1 MSLKFLE
8 IQRAVNKFENVKS
21 KILFFVLLSILVCIN
36 TDRKDQTGATPL
48 KTALKDEL
56 FSGFDGRPIS
66 RASKKIVAF
75 KMKKIFRNCD
85 MARKARV
92 VYLYTKKANRAS

>member
-1 MSLKFLE
+1 MTPDLEVLAKNSFSLRLNPQD
-8 IQRAVNKFENVKS
+8 IAVAWEN
-21 KILFFVLLSILVCIN
+21 
-36 TDRKDQTGATPL
+36 KDQTGATL
-48 KTALKDEL
+48 FKTTPKVEL

-85 MARKARV
+85 MARKSRV
-92 VYLYTKKANRAS
+92 VYLYTKKVNRAS

>member
-36 TDRKDQTGATPL
+36 TDRKDQTGATPF

-75 KMKKIFRNCD
+75 KKKKIFRNCD
-85 MARKARV
+85 MARKSRV

>member
-1 MSLKFLE
+1 MTPDLEVLAKNSFSLRLNPQD
-8 IQRAVNKFENVKS
+8 IAVAWKN
-21 KILFFVLLSILVCIN
+21 
-36 TDRKDQTGATPL
+36 KDQTCATL
-48 KTALKDEL
+48 FKTALKVEL